1 MLQNQYYSHKLTNSQ
16 IEKILKN
23 YDIKYI
29 TMKNEIDA
37 KFNILIKEFVIDIKK
52 FLDKNEEFV
61 NERKKIKEAE
71 NVKME
76 IEILKSK
83 LDEKELNNN
92 KLQSE
97 IDNLTKENISLKKR
111 IKIQTNIAKSKK
123 AITNSNELNSTN
135 SSILKSESRSIKNR
149 YKKFY
154 NTQQN
159 KDISNKDNKDK
170 KNYKTN
176 IIKTDT
182 NKNNKNIKKRN
193 NNHLS
198 NSIEKRTLKDVENLK
213 SASVKYK
220 INHSNSTGKR
230 NINNFKNISTIS
242 NNKKIKNKNKK
253 NISINKTPESK
264 SMTVNITGDISSSHL
279 NSKNNK
285 TIENEKKMDLSEIN
299 PFDQSLEE
307 DDSMLTVDD
316 VIDEEIKELEMDEE
330 NIILLMEQ
338 IKNFKSDNE
347 NNGELN

>member
-1 MLQNQYYSHKLTNSQ
+1 MIQNQYYNHKLTKSQ

-52 FLDKNEEFV
+52 FLDKNEEIV

-71 NVKME
+71 NIQME
-76 IEILKSK
+76 IELLKSQ
-83 LDEKELNNN
+83 LEEKVLNEN

-97 IDNLTKENISLKKR
+97 IDNLIKENESLKKR
-111 IKIQTNIAKSKK
+111 IKIQTNISKSKN
-123 AITNSNELNSTN
+123 ANRNANISDLNSTN
-135 SSILKSESRSIKNR
+135 SSILKSETRSIKNR
-149 YKKFY
+149 YKKIY

-159 KDISNKDNKDK
+159 KDK
-170 KNYKTN
+170 KNIKSN
-176 IIKTDT
+176 IIKTET
-182 NKNNKNIKKRN
+182 NKNMKNVKKRN

-213 SASVKYK
+213 SASVKFK
-220 INHSNSTGKR
+220 DNRGNSTGKR
-230 NINNFKNISTIS
+230 NANNYKNINTIS

-253 NISINKTPESK
+253 NYSINKTPENK
-264 SMTVNITGDISSSHL
+264 SMTVNNTTGNNSSSNL
-279 NSKNNK
+279 NSKKNK
-285 TIENEKKMDLSEIN
+285 TIENGKKMDLSEIN
-299 PFDQSLEE
+299 PFDQSVDE
-307 DDSMLTVDD
+307 DDSLITVDD

-338 IKNFKSDNE
+338 IKNFKNDNE
-347 NNGELN
+347 ELY

>member
-1 MLQNQYYSHKLTNSQ
+1 MIQNQYYNHKLTKSQ

-52 FLDKNEEFV
+52 FLDKNEEIV

-71 NVKME
+71 NIQME
-76 IEILKSK
+76 IELLKSQ
-83 LDEKELNNN
+83 LEEKVLNEN

-97 IDNLTKENISLKKR
+97 IDNLTKENESLKKR
-111 IKIQTNIAKSKK
+111 IKIQTNISKSKN
-123 AITNSNELNSTN
+123 ANRNANISDLNSTN
-135 SSILKSESRSIKNR
+135 SSILKSETRSIKNR
-149 YKKFY
+149 YKKIY

-159 KDISNKDNKDK
+159 KDINNKDK
-170 KNYKTN
+170 KNIKSK
-176 IIKTDT
+176 IIKTET
-182 NKNNKNIKKRN
+182 NKNMKNVKKRN

-213 SASVKYK
+213 SASVKFK
-220 INHSNSTGKR
+220 DNRSNSTGKR
-230 NINNFKNISTIS
+230 NINNYKNINAIS

-253 NISINKTPESK
+253 NNSINKTPENK
-264 SMTVNITGDISSSHL
+264 SMTVNNTTGNNSNSNL

-285 TIENEKKMDLSEIN
+285 TIENEKKMNLSEIN
-299 PFDQSLEE
+299 PFDQSVDE
-307 DDSMLTVDD
+307 DDSLITVDD

-338 IKNFKSDNE
+338 IKNFKNGNE
-347 NNGELN
+347 ELN